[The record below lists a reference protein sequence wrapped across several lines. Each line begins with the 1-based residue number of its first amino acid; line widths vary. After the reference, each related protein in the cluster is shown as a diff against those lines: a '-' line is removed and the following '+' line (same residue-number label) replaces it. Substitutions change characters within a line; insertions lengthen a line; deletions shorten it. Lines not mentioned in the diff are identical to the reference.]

1 MRGGSS
7 SCDVGDPT
15 DLEAAILDLTF
26 TQVARFR
33 PFQLVAD
40 GFVQATGPLRRT
52 GLTLAEAGP
61 PAPFAAVEV
70 EANAAGTVR
79 AGLATPSGDFV
90 GLVRHGDHLA
100 LEVRRAGRASIVK
113 RGTVDRPRRLAFALC
128 ENRITALADHGD
140 GWCPVLTARPRKGP
154 DLRRSETLADFRYA
168 WGAGPAE
175 HAAGP
180 QGSAEG
186 DSTVR
191 AGLFGMTGLRDPHLV
206 THADGSPYQRDG
218 RLFLTWTCA
227 GLGGF
232 RQAHWG
238 VFALDPDDPTYLE
251 QTAQLYTAR
260 DGLLLGDHAG
270 QLVRDGDRWIAL
282 TSAWGDFRP
291 GSVHVRYTETTDDLL
306 TGVHVLPTEP
316 LPLPTRHATWDP
328 GLALIDGRWHVSFV
342 ESASQRP
349 FRFHPALAAGPE
361 AGPGTSWRRDL
372 QRRGAVSRM
381 TQCEGPILT
390 RRGDGWWLLASDGDG
405 RGYPVFDLDLT
416 ERGRLHA
423 PYPTNIPHPQ
433 VVPLA
438 DGSHLLVTFDGTG
451 YAEQTMGYG
460 GHGDVLVMRSS

>member
-1 MRGGSS
+1 
-7 SCDVGDPT
+7 V
-15 DLEAAILDLTF
+15 
-26 TQVARFR
+26 
-33 PFQLVAD
+33 VAD

-70 EANAAGTVR
+70 EPGGADTVH

-100 LEVRRAGRASIVK
+100 LEVRRAGRAGTVK

-140 GWCPVLTARPRKGP
+140 GWWPVLTARPRKGP
-154 DLRRSETLADFRYA
+154 DLRRPEVLAEYRYA
-168 WGAGPAE
+168 WGTGPAT
-175 HAAGP
+175 
-180 QGSAEG
+180 SDAEAEPEPADPVTLG
-186 DSTVR
+186 TVR

-206 THADGSPYQRDG
+206 THADGRPYQRDG

-238 VFALDPDDPTYLE
+238 VFALDPADPTHLE

-270 QLVRDGDRWIAL
+270 QLVRDDERWIAL

-291 GSVHVRYTETTDDLL
+291 GSVHVRHLETTDDLL
-306 TGVHVLPTEP
+306 TGVHVLRTEP

-361 AGPGTSWRRDL
+361 AGPRSSWRQDL
-372 QRRGAVSRM
+372 RRRGAAGHL

-390 RRGDGWWLLASDGDG
+390 RRGDDWWLLASDGDG
-405 RGYPVFDLDLT
+405 RGYPVFDLDLR

-433 VVPLA
+433 TVPLA
-438 DGSHLLVTFDGTG
+438 DGGHQLVTGDGTG
-451 YAEQTMGYG
+451 YAEKTRGYG
-460 GHGDVLVMRSS
+460 GHGDVLVMRST